1 MQIANTLNLRP
12 FLNLNLDN
20 KTEKKSIWS
29 EPVAQNTFA
38 QLRPQSMSSAR
49 KAAAKQK
56 IAELKTR
63 LDAMM
68 KFAGIGKGNPAEAI
82 RLAKELSAAVRA
94 YGGGGGGGGGG
105 GAGGVVMPQVSTLN
119 DTAVSTDTSTDLA
132 AVSTDQALATADAT
146 SGESVENGSAAAV
159 AEA

>member
-63 LDAMM
+63 LDAMNYLRQYVPM
-68 KFAGIGKGNPAEAI
+68 AEAVA
-82 RLAKELSAAVRA
+82 LWQYRA
-94 YGGGGGGGGGG
+94 CRK
-105 GAGGVVMPQVSTLN
+105 
-119 DTAVSTDTSTDLA
+119 
-132 AVSTDQALATADAT
+132 
-146 SGESVENGSAAAV
+146 
-159 AEA
+159 